1 MATLTE
7 WPRVRKLLN
16 QGADV
21 AMDEQELTV
30 ARERLLEEIAAEV
43 RHTANWTGRAA
54 LSPRVMAAMARVPR
68 HEFVPPPDHAL
79 AYINRPLSI
88 GHGQTIS
95 QPYIVAIM
103 TDLLDINE
111 SDRVLEIGCGSGYQ
125 AAVLAEI
132 AKDVYSVEVV
142 PTLAEEARLRLARL
156 NYANVHIRIGDGYA
170 GWPDQAPFD
179 AIIVTSAPLSIPD
192 ALVDQLKAGG
202 RLVVPVGRAGETQ
215 TLYRCE
221 RTADGRLV
229 RSSKLPVAFVP
240 MVPGNT
246 EVDKG

>member
-1 MATLTE
+1 
-7 WPRVRKLLN
+7 
-16 QGADV
+16 
-21 AMDEQELTV
+21 MDEQQLTL
-30 ARERLLEEIAAEV
+30 ARERLLEEIAAEA
-43 RHTANWTGRAA
+43 RHTADLTGRAV
-54 LSPRVMAAMARVPR
+54 LSPLVMAAIARVPR
-68 HEFVPPPDHAL
+68 HEFVPAPDQAL

-111 SDRVLEIGCGSGYQ
+111 NDRVLEIGCGSGYQ
-125 AAVLAEI
+125 AAVLAEM

-142 PTLAEEARLRLARL
+142 PKLAEEARLRLARL
-156 NYANVHIRIGDGYA
+156 NYANVHIRVGDGYA

-179 AIIVTSAPLSIPD
+179 AIIVTSAPPSIPD
-192 ALVDQLKAGG
+192 ALVDQLKTGG
-202 RLVVPVGRAGETQ
+202 RLVIPVGKPGETQ

-221 RTADGRLV
+221 RMADGSLDS
-229 RSSKLPVAFVP
+229 SSKLPVAFVP

-246 EVDKG
+246 PRNTPRNTEAGRR